1 VRVVKHR
8 EYRSVARRIR
18 ASQGK
23 LWT

>member
-8 EYRSVARRIR
+8 EYCSVARRIR